1 MPSSGPLL
9 LYIETSTDLCSVAL
23 SIGSRLID
31 EKISRES
38 RAHARVIAPMTLEI
52 LKDSGYTIDNCDAV
66 VVSGGPGSY
75 TGLRVGVSLAKG
87 LCYGSGKPL
96 ISVES
101 VELLANIAFK
111 VLLPQYPGTTA
122 IIPAMDARRMEI
134 YTATYSS
141 NMEMIS
147 PVKALVVDNR
157 SFTEILDKGIA
168 LFCGDGALKLMEVID
183 HPNARFI
190 SLEALSNG
198 MIDIA
203 LRKFQA
209 GEFEDT
215 AMYEPLYLKDF
226 IAGVTKRGPLNFE
239 K

>member
-23 SIGSRLID
+23 SVGSRLID
-31 EKISRES
+31 EKISREP

-66 VVSGGPGSY
+66 VVCGGPGSY

-96 ISVES
+96 ISVGS
-101 VELLANIAFK
+101 VELIANIAFK

-157 SFTEILDKGIA
+157 SFTEILDNGIT

-190 SLEALSNG
+190 TLEALSNG